1 MKIEPLP
8 QVSASKVIGLLEFLD
23 DQEGKEDI
31 YKLAE
36 LVRYEVGELLSVIK
50 MGEMLGFAETPN
62 GDVVLLELGKQF
74 LKCKMG
80 ERKLLIRERLT
91 KLNLFQSLI
100 NFLKAS
106 DHGEVGREAVLDE
119 LSRYLP
125 HEDVES
131 LFNTVVSWGRFAELF
146 GYNPDTEILYLD
158 EEAFPDAK

>member
-8 QVSASKVIGLLEFLD
+8 QVTASKVIGLLEFLN

-62 GDVVLLELGKQF
+62 GDVVLLDLGKKF

-80 ERKLLIRERLT
+80 KRKLLIRERLS

-100 NFLKAS
+100 NFLKTS
-106 DHGEVGREAVLDE
+106 ENGHLNREAILDE

-125 HEDVES
+125 HEDVEC
-131 LFNTVVSWGRFAELF
+131 LFKTVVSWGRFAELL
-146 GYNPDTEILYLD
+146 GYNPDTEVLYLD
-158 EEAFPDAK
+158 EEAFPQEK